1 MDIYE
6 SEIVQIGDQAEL
18 FLNEGI
24 VVFFGDNAP
33 EELQEFAVL
42 HKLNEINGEIT
53 VGSTI
58 ELSGAEL
65 RVTAVGHVAN
75 ENFKNLGHLVLKLD
89 SAIEA
94 ALPGDVSCSFEKKPE
109 VKVGDSLKIIS

>member
-42 HKLNEINGEIT
+42 HKLNEIN
-53 VGSTI
+53 
-58 ELSGAEL
+58 
-65 RVTAVGHVAN
+65 
-75 ENFKNLGHLVLKLD
+75 D
-89 SAIEA
+89 
-94 ALPGDVSCSFEKKPE
+94 
-109 VKVGDSLKIIS
+109 